1 MKTDKFII
9 ENYSNI
15 NDIKLFQYILT
26 VIDGGLVSNDETQYS
41 YLTLF
46 KDRIVIDFEKTKY
59 GYKIRVWEDKKE

>member
-46 KDRIVIDFEKTKY
+46 KDRIVINFEKTKY
-59 GYKIRVWEDKKE
+59 GYKIRAWEDKKE